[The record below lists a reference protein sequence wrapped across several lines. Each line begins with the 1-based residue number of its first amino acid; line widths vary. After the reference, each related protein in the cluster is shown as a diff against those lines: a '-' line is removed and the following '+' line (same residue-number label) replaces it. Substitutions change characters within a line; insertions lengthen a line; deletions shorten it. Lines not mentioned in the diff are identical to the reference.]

1 MSEIE
6 ISMKEITREYLSPLI
21 DRSIFKDK
29 IDLLLNNH
37 QLGSRKL
44 TTLDSSFCERDV
56 YPNCF
61 GTVLFLLGAERDF
74 LKNLKYEKGKDNEFI
89 VLSNEG
95 SFAVFPSKFNGPGSL
110 QPEHMKLFLR
120 RKCRELQKP
129 NIGSVVSTGGFVL
142 DGEGYPEGYSDII
155 HSALYLGELDGKS
168 YIFEKDGIIGGLRF
182 DSLDNMVSRSG
193 INKKFFHSYELT
205 V

>member
-1 MSEIE
+1 MRDIFSEEVTNLIE
-6 ISMKEITREYLSPLI
+6 GLKFR
-21 DRSIFKDK
+21 DK
-29 IDLLLNNH
+29 IDYLLKNPELE
-37 QLGSRKL
+37 SKKL
-44 TTLDSSFCERDV
+44 TNLDSLFCEREF

-61 GTVLFLLGAERDF
+61 GTVLFLFGAERDF
-74 LKNLKYEKGKDNEFI
+74 LKDLKYERGKNNEFI